1 MATEAQNWVEK
12 GVRPPAR
19 DVCQGWYLRNRAS
32 NVELS
37 SLVPAAHLY
46 AILGDKEINELV
58 EYFNQNGEDPLR
70 SPISIRQIDGEEVP
84 LLRNDP
90 RFSQEE
96 FQNRAR
102 EINQQ
107 ILKDVVKGVIT
118 YSYSTSKKSA
128 FEIDPDNMEQ
138 EKVEVTLIPLAVMQ
152 SQVSTN
158 DYVNNSYGGV
168 GIDGVNSN
176 LVNSSGV
183 NRRITVNLT
192 FTNPNIIDINYAYQK
207 LLTLN
212 TKYILT
218 YGWYNASGGNAV
230 FSPQTTDPTGAGAAD
245 FASYPVVHGSVAGE
259 KEIEID
265 CTNKNTGGFWSAHQV
280 VLNSYNFNANDLGQ
294 LEGSFTFMD
303 ELATKLSQTS
313 VSRLA
318 PFIKNILSS
327 GESLGNMDSFEVKDS
342 ANFIGDGIAEEIAV
356 NQQLLTNGISNL
368 LFNVAGETRVGKWV
382 SDLANKENESAFGD
396 VANILDITGQIY
408 SGRPFP
414 YGGPGIVQYEV
425 NKRPL
430 FNFARE
436 VTTDA
441 EGNEV
446 VNEDA
451 RETIYETEYNSRI
464 NFYYLGWITE
474 AVRYGMGALNSA
486 PARGQYAGEDT
497 VDDIEQFGVN
507 FYYEKLPKDSLFAVQ
522 YQRLLENTQLKDIK
536 AVVRRVMSYV
546 EETALPPFDPDKEWQ
561 QFLTSGGPYSFGDSI
576 KDLFNFPRSSVIG
589 RVGSGQLKFDSAV
602 TFDKIVF
609 KKMTY
614 LEHRNAVIDS
624 ANEDNFNLGSETLE
638 GKVANWK
645 VPASLAGW
653 VDSYTLEKLQQEY
666 ETDNEVPGIS
676 VFMRIGSEE
685 ALDYINAQN
694 VRGPLWIANFWFPYD
709 YLVENNPETLNYI
722 AASIRYMANPQLFV
736 NTMKKWW
743 TEVRK
748 ATLKN
753 IQEKITDRLFRLE
766 QEGKTI
772 LDVLNEPIDLA
783 WLTSRHPVSWE
794 GNDDE
799 GGKAGLLRVLGQ
811 PGETHTLPAAY
822 VGFVNEEG
830 DTGYDSFFQAAD
842 AGTAADTISLLKAE
856 GITDNNI
863 STFRH
868 YATGLPGRGLK
879 FSEGRWN
886 PYREE
891 IPDAS
896 PDPLDPTMEVLDLL
910 WQTRSVNGRKDVNN
924 YGPQGGGVIYD
935 KLTGMSFVPENI
947 YADET
952 ATTREW
958 ALPVRSVQKEL
969 METFNQS
976 INIYEDGELQERN
989 ILDILHPGFTGIDLA
1004 DYSTAQQIRENEEI
1018 QDEINTIN
1026 SRITE
1031 RALFI
1036 LTVPSVIQTLD
1047 PVGQQH
1053 IEELLILSELRT
1065 LWQQEQAAY
1074 NEGGSPVQF
1083 GLAIEEMWAAA
1094 QFLDPDSAAY
1104 RKAFFAKKFKDDGLT
1119 PGQTDSNIIRFGQYG
1134 DSIDNLIYTLEN
1146 QSTTETG
1153 DASTIVIPNDF
1164 GESVVDFLL
1173 NFSADLSEE
1182 NRIAVITDELR
1193 RPAVFNNTYYKV
1205 NDDTAEPWSRGW
1217 FGNAAR
1223 PVFEDNQF
1231 PLVTTLQ
1238 HILTTSASIENWF
1251 TNINNNELSETNGGV
1266 FQKDLNA
1273 ESLKE
1278 MMDILI
1284 QKNVEDLA
1292 NVRSLRGREHK
1303 RLGPASLAEKTK
1315 EALNIIGDYFKRILN
1330 AEIDGDGYG
1339 LYQNAPPV
1347 NFYVDRD
1354 ENYDLI
1360 GSAQSEVDFAGYLN
1374 IKDDGSFPPGVKQP
1388 RFKVLYKG
1396 WPGTGAGGGEGYRIG
1411 QDSHDIGLTPDE
1423 KESLVRNDPIRN
1435 SKGTGNGL
1443 YVKTKPQSVYVNGW
1457 ADPQSA
1463 TLNVVNYN
1471 FTGVNLMDVGNAPQQ
1486 NYEAAGG
1493 TINNNQD
1500 FESAIPYRSIGD
1512 IEKNVYTDEESINVN
1527 PADYQPDAIEE
1538 TPGLGDSRSDSE
1550 VTIFSYVSQ
1559 MEGLGHLTDSIALF
1573 SELVEFELSDDQS
1586 LVLSME
1592 SGDRNYSRLMVGGD
1606 RINQKYGRYMANL
1619 MALNPAGRRIII
1631 RKKQRVDANSDSNNF
1646 VDPTYGDALSY
1657 FTGGSTYGDIRNKVP
1672 ESVADIAVRRDIID
1686 NMLRPNNHRMN
1697 LLDFLLQVTAPT
1709 AIAAVGGTATLALRN
1724 LNGVLSVTP
1733 LGVAQDGAFEDYSTQ
1748 IMDAV
1753 EGIKNA
1759 TEGND
1764 FFGRTEDEEAANK
1777 IVESFY
1783 VYYKKKF
1790 SLVQSVSLA
1799 AKADPAYAASQLGNN
1814 ARWFDSGFSRNFLQF
1829 LGYGDTAQDFRDAVA
1844 AVVESSP
1851 EAHWL
1856 RNEQGEKIEDFANQ
1870 LIQIEYSGA
1879 RASRITVD
1887 EALIQKLP
1895 STFIR
1900 EFIGFGTDGG
1910 SDLVQYWLRENAAD
1924 ISSVYK
1930 QYLKRVTLTIHGT
1943 ANLAGF
1949 QQLFIDNV
1957 LPGMAGIFQIISVN
1971 ERVDASGYTTS
1982 IECAMQYQVPPAKIL
1997 NKAGQFVAA
2006 PSD

>member
-1 MATEAQNWVEK
+1 MTTEAANWVEK

-37 SLVPAAHLY
+37 GLVPAAHLY
-46 AILGDKEINELV
+46 AVLGDREIDELV
-58 EYFNQNGEDPLR
+58 EYFNQNGENALR

-90 RFSQEE
+90 RFNKEE

-102 EINQQ
+102 EINEQ
-107 ILKDVVKGVIT
+107 ILKDVVKGIIT
-118 YSYSTSKKSA
+118 YSYSTSKRSA

-158 DYVNNSYGGV
+158 DYVDNSYGGV

-176 LVNSSGV
+176 LVNSSGI
-183 NRRITVNLT
+183 NRRISLNLT

-230 FSPQTTDPTGAGAAD
+230 FSPQTTDPTGTGAAD
-245 FASYPVVHGSVAGE
+245 FASYPVVQGNIAGE

-318 PFIKNILSS
+318 PFIKNILNS
-327 GESLGNMDSFEVKDS
+327 GETLGNMDSFEVKDN
-342 ANFIGDGIAEEIAV
+342 ANFIGDGIAEEIEA
-356 NQQLLTNGISNL
+356 NQRLLANGISNF
-368 LFNVAGETRVGKWV
+368 LFNVAGDTRVGRWV

-396 VANILDITGQIY
+396 VIGILDNAAETY

-425 NKRPL
+425 NKKPM
-430 FNFARE
+430 FNFVAE
-436 VTTDA
+436 TTEETDA
-441 EGNEV
+441 EGNTVEV

-497 VDDIEQFGVN
+497 VNDIEQFGIN

-536 AVVRRVMSYV
+536 AVVRKLMSYI
-546 EETALPPFDPDKEWQ
+546 EETALPPFDPNKEWQ
-561 QFLTSGGPYSFGDSI
+561 QFLMSGGPYSFGDSI
-576 KDLFNFPRSSVIG
+576 KELFNFPENSLIG
-589 RVGSGQLKFDSAV
+589 RVSGGQLKFGSAV
-602 TFDKIVF
+602 TFDKIVL

-614 LEHRNAVIDS
+614 KEHYNTVV
-624 ANEDNFNLGSETLE
+624 DNKNTDNLNLGSERLE
-638 GKVANWK
+638 GKVGKWYA
-645 VPASLAGW
+645 PSEEDGIEGW
-653 VDSYTLEKLQQEY
+653 VDSYTAEKIRQEY
-666 ETDNEVPGIS
+666 ESDNEVPGIS
-676 VFMRIGSEE
+676 VFLRMSSEE
-685 ALDYINAQN
+685 SLKYMHGGNQK
-694 VRGPLWIANFWFPYD
+694 GPLWLGNFWFPYD
-709 YLVENNPETLNYI
+709 YLVENDPESLSYI
-722 AASIRYMANPQLFV
+722 AASIRYMTNPQLFV

-772 LDVLNEPIDLA
+772 LDVLNEPIDLE

-794 GNDDE
+794 GFGAE
-799 GGKAGLLRVLGQ
+799 MGKAGTLRLG
-811 PGETHTLPAAY
+811 GIE
-822 VGFVNEEG
+822 GEEG
-830 DTGYDSFFQAAD
+830 RTLSPHYFRESGDANTQA
-842 AGTAADTISLLKAE
+842 LLKAE

-863 STFRH
+863 LTFRH
-868 YATGLPGRGLK
+868 YATGLPGRALRS
-879 FSEGRWN
+879 SEGRWN

-896 PDPLDPTMEVLDLL
+896 DDPLDPTMEVLNLL
-910 WQTRSVNGRKDVNN
+910 WQTRSANGRKDVNN
-924 YGPQGGGVIYD
+924 YGPQGGGVIFD

-952 ATTREW
+952 ADW
-958 ALPVRSVQKEL
+958 ALPIRSLQKEL
-969 METFNQS
+969 MEAFNQS
-976 INIYEDGELQERN
+976 ISVYEDGQLQERN
-989 ILDILHPGFTGIDLA
+989 IMDILRPGFTGIDLSN
-1004 DYSTAQQIRENEEI
+1004 YSSSQQIGENEEI
-1018 QDEINTIN
+1018 QDQINTIN
-1026 SRITE
+1026 HQITE
-1031 RALFI
+1031 RALYMLFI
-1036 LTVPSVIQTLD
+1036 PHILALSVPDVEGETSIQRRMDALYWLQEATEENQNSGKSFDEWQNSLQQIFDSSRANFEEYDYEYIQGTVSELIREASDSYESMLSEIDGEIRYSARDDGGITQQYTMYDVPSNF
-1047 PVGQQH
+1047 
-1053 IEELLILSELRT
+1053 EELVVEYFQNARETRT
-1065 LWQQEQAAY
+1065 KEWIQQQLNWPTDYESALFKVYYDDFNLVANQSFKGYWRPSITPIEQIFS
-1074 NEGGSPVQF
+1074 EGG
-1083 GLAIEEMWAAA
+1083 
-1094 QFLDPDSAAY
+1094 
-1104 RKAFFAKKFKDDGLT
+1104 
-1119 PGQTDSNIIRFGQYG
+1119 
-1134 DSIDNLIYTLEN
+1134 
-1146 QSTTETG
+1146 
-1153 DASTIVIPNDF
+1153 
-1164 GESVVDFLL
+1164 
-1173 NFSADLSEE
+1173 
-1182 NRIAVITDELR
+1182 
-1193 RPAVFNNTYYKV
+1193 
-1205 NDDTAEPWSRGW
+1205 AEAW
-1217 FGNAAR
+1217 F
-1223 PVFEDNQF
+1223 V
-1231 PLVTTLQ
+1231 
-1238 HILTTSASIENWF
+1238 
-1251 TNINNNELSETNGGV
+1251 NINSNELAETHGGV
-1266 FQKDLNA
+1266 FQENLNA
-1273 ESLKE
+1273 DSLKNLI
-1278 MMDILI
+1278 DILR
-1284 QKNVEDLA
+1284 QKNIEDLA
-1292 NVRSLRGREHK
+1292 NVRSLEERKHPF
-1303 RLGPASLAEKTK
+1303 LGPASLAERTK
-1315 EALNIIGDYFKRILN
+1315 EALDIIGDYFKRILN
-1330 AEIDGDGYG
+1330 AEIGTNGYG
-1339 LYQNAPPV
+1339 ALNNAPPV
-1347 NFYVDRD
+1347 NFYV
-1354 ENYDLI
+1354 EANEKYDLI
-1360 GSAQSEVDFAGYLN
+1360 GTAQAEFDFAGFLD

-1396 WPGTGAGGGEGYRIG
+1396 WPGEGAGGGEGYRVG
-1411 QDSHDIGLTPDE
+1411 QGSHDIGLMPAE
-1423 KESLVRNDPIRN
+1423 RESLVRNDPIRN
-1435 SKGTGNGL
+1435 SNAGNSF
-1443 YVKTKPQSVYVNGW
+1443 YVKTNPHSAYTGGWLTPQRMSIINVNITASDLMNLGI
-1457 ADPQSA
+1457 PPA
-1463 TLNVVNYN
+1463 TNY
-1471 FTGVNLMDVGNAPQQ
+1471 D
-1486 NYEAAGG
+1486 AAGG
-1493 TINNNQD
+1493 AFNNNQD
-1500 FESAIPYRSIGD
+1500 FESAVPYRSIGT
-1512 IEKNVYTDEESINVN
+1512 IETNPYTGEESVNVN
-1527 PADYQPDAIEE
+1527 AANYRGNDISESA
-1538 TPGLGDSRSDSE
+1538 GVGDSRSASQ
-1550 VTIFSYVSQ
+1550 VTVFSYVSQ
-1559 MEGLGHLTDSIALF
+1559 MEGLGHLNDSITLF
-1573 SELVEFELSDDQS
+1573 DDLVRFELSDNQA
-1586 LVLSME
+1586 LVLSKE
-1592 SGDRNYSRLMVGGD
+1592 GGDRNYSKFMVGGD
-1606 RINQKYGRYMANL
+1606 RINQKYGSYMANL

-1631 RKKQRVDANSDSNNF
+1631 RKKQRVDANSKSNNF

-1672 ESVADIAVRRDIID
+1672 ESVADIAVRRDVID

-1697 LLDFLLQVTAPT
+1697 LLDFLLQATAPT
-1709 AIAAVGGTATLALRN
+1709 AIAAVGGSAILALRN

-1733 LGVAQDGAFEDYSTQ
+1733 LGVAQDGAFEDYSNE

-1753 EGIKNA
+1753 EKIKND

-1764 FFGRTEDEEAANK
+1764 FFGRTEDEEAADK

-1799 AKADPAYAASQLGNN
+1799 AKADPAYAASQIGSN

-1829 LGYGDTAQDFRDAVA
+1829 LGYGETAQDFRKEVA
-1844 AVVESSP
+1844 AVIESSP

-1856 RNEQGEKIEDFANQ
+1856 KNEQGEKIEDFADQ
-1870 LIQIEYSGA
+1870 LIQIEYDGA
-1879 RASRITVD
+1879 RASKITVD

-1900 EFIGFGTDGG
+1900 EFIGFGTDAGNE
-1910 SDLVQYWLRENAAD
+1910 LVQFWLRENAAD
-1924 ISSVYK
+1924 ISSVYR

-1997 NKAGQFVAA
+1997 NKAGQFVPA
-2006 PSD
+2006 PQTQNDQASRGS